1 MPVFLTQL
9 FTGRIGQL
17 LRMVKDHRAR
27 LFFALMAM
35 VVVAASQAAIPFVLK
50 HVMDDIFVNKDSQ
63 MLNLIP
69 VGVIVLYLVRGA
81 AMYYQAYLM
90 KYVGEKIVMRLRN
103 RLYNRI
109 QDLPLSFFHKEQTG
123 ALMSR
128 ITHDVSIV
136 REMISDAMTGI
147 VKDAVM
153 ILGLAIY
160 IYVQDWKLAMAATVI
175 LPIAFYPISQFGR
188 RIRRYSTGYQAAMA
202 DMSAFL
208 FETFTGNK
216 IVKAFGMEAYEK
228 NRFKT
233 KSTDLFRLQIK
244 QVVVRALSSPVMECL
259 GGFGIAFII
268 WFGGR
273 QVIAGT
279 QTVGTFTSF
288 IAAVLLLYDP
298 VRRLSKFNNTI
309 QQGMAA
315 ADRVFDIIEHP
326 SEIKEVDHPVVVP
339 DGPHRICFKNV
350 SFGYSDG
357 ETVLKGI
364 DLDVHPGEIVAL
376 VGASGGGKTTLVNL
390 IPRFFDT
397 TEGVIEIDGQDI
409 RGVSLAS
416 LRRQIAIVT
425 QEPILFNDSV
435 RHNIAYG
442 RQKASAGQIV
452 DSARAAYVDGFV
464 SRFPNGYDTRIGEL
478 GDRLSGGEKQRLCI
492 ARALLKDA
500 PILILDEATSSLDSE
515 SEQLVQKAL
524 ENLMRGRTTF
534 VIAHRLS
541 TVRYAD
547 RIVVIDGGRIVET
560 GTHQELL
567 KQQGAYFNLCRIQSA
582 KDITIGEITGGEIT
596 GGDTIACDRGTEIPA

>member
-1 MPVFLTQL
+1 MPIYLTKL
-9 FTGRIGQL
+9 FKGRIGDL
-17 LRMVKDHRAR
+17 LRMVKDHRGR
-27 LFFALMAM
+27 LFLALFAM
-35 VVVAASQAAIPFVLK
+35 VMVAATQVAIPFVLK
-50 HVMDDIFVNKDSQ
+50 HVLDDIFVNKDTQ

-69 VGVIVLYLVRGA
+69 LGILVLFLVRGI

-90 KYVGEKIVMRLRN
+90 KFVGEKIVMRLRN

-109 QDLPLSFFHKEQTG
+109 QDLPLSFFQKEKTG
-123 ALMSR
+123 SLMAR

-153 ILGLAIY
+153 ILGFVAY
-160 IYVQDWKLAMAATVI
+160 IYSQDWQLALAATLV
-175 LPIAFYPISQFGR
+175 LPIAFYPITAFGR
-188 RIRRYSTGYQAAMA
+188 RIRRYSTGYQASMA
-202 DMSAFL
+202 DMNVFL

-228 NRFKT
+228 ARFDK
-233 KSTDLFRLQIK
+233 KSSDLFRLQMK
-244 QVVVRALSSPVMECL
+244 QVVVRALSSPVMDFL
-259 GGFGIAFII
+259 GGIGIAFII
-268 WFGGR
+268 WFGGHR
-273 QVIAGT
+273 VIAGT

-315 ADRVFDIIEHP
+315 ADRVFDIIEHA
-326 SEIKEVDHPVVVP
+326 SDIKEVDAPIIIP
-339 DGPHRICFKNV
+339 SGPHRVVFEAV
-350 SFGYSDG
+350 HFGYGDD
-357 ETVLKGI
+357 EMVITDI
-364 DLDVHPGEIVAL
+364 NLDVRPGEIMAL

-390 IPRFFDT
+390 IPRFFDVT
-397 TEGVIEIDGQDI
+397 KGKVLINGQDL
-409 RGVSLAS
+409 RLASIES

-435 RHNIAYG
+435 RNNIAYG
-442 RQKASAGQIV
+442 RRNASQKEVEAA
-452 DSARAAYVDGFV
+452 ARAAYAHDFIVGF
-464 SRFPNGYDTRIGEL
+464 PKGYDTLVGEL

-500 PILILDEATSSLDSE
+500 PILILDEATSSLDSK

-524 ENLMRGRTTF
+524 ENLMQGRTTF

-541 TVRYAD
+541 TIRYAD
-547 RIVVIDGGRIVET
+547 RIIVVEAGRIVEE
-560 GTHQELL
+560 GTHQTLFDA
-567 KQQGAYFNLCRIQSA
+567 QGPYYKLCNIQSSR
-582 KDITIGEITGGEIT
+582 
-596 GGDTIACDRGTEIPA
+596 DRVISA

>member
-1 MPVFLTQL
+1 MPIFLTQL
-9 FTGRIGQL
+9 FRGRIGQL

-27 LFFALMAM
+27 LFFAVVAM
-35 VVVAASQAAIPFVLK
+35 VLVAATQVAIPFVLK
-50 HVMDDIFVNKDSQ
+50 HVMDDIFVNKDTY

-69 VGVIVLYLVRGA
+69 IGVIALYLIRGA

-103 RLYNRI
+103 RLYDCI
-109 QDLPLSFFHKEQTG
+109 QDLPLSFFHKERTG
-123 ALMSR
+123 SLMSR

-136 REMISDAMTGI
+136 REMISDAMTG
-147 VKDAVM
+147 VLKDAVM
-153 ILGLAIY
+153 ILGLTGY
-160 IYVQDWKLAMAATVI
+160 IYVQDWKLAMVATLI

-188 RIRRYSTGYQAAMA
+188 RIRRYSTGYQASMA
-202 DMSAFL
+202 DLSAFL

-216 IVKAFGMEAYEK
+216 IVKAFGMEDYEK
-228 NRFKT
+228 KRFNE
-233 KSTDLFRLQIK
+233 KSTDLFRLQMK
-244 QVVVRALSSPVMECL
+244 QVIIRALSSPVMEFL
-259 GGFGIAFII
+259 GGLGIAFII
-268 WFGGR
+268 WFGGH
-273 QVIAGT
+273 QVIAGA

-315 ADRVFDIIEHP
+315 ADRVFDIIEQP
-326 SEIKEVDHPVVVP
+326 SEIKEAENPRAVL
-339 DGPHRICFKNV
+339 DGPHRISFKNM
-350 SFGYSDG
+350 SFGYTED
-357 ETVLKGI
+357 ETVLKEI
-364 DLDVHPGEIVAL
+364 NLDVRPGEIIAL

-390 IPRFFDT
+390 IPRFFDA

-409 RGVSLAS
+409 RDVSLDS

-442 RQKASAGQIV
+442 KQNASVDQIV
-452 DSARAAYVDGFV
+452 EAAEAAYADGFV
-464 SRFPNGYDTRIGEL
+464 TRFPDGYDTSIGEL

-547 RIVVIDGGRIVET
+547 RIIVIDGGRIVET
-560 GTHQELL
+560 GSHEELID
-567 KQQGAYFNLCRIQSA
+567 KKGAYFNLCRIQSS
-582 KDITIGEITGGEIT
+582 KDTVLGALAAGNPE
-596 GGDTIACDRGTEIPA
+596 